1 MIGGEKDEN
10 PNARHPPSILIQSPG
25 YSVRR
30 SASLDLVSLWKGLS
44 TLGDYP
50 IPKRRR
56 LVVGFRIQPTTF
68 DFPTPVDEKLPH
80 FRGLRFLVI
89 DDNPEGRFLV
99 SKTLLRKFP
108 SAELTECQTAETAFT
123 ILDRGDRVSLI
134 VCHRTFELDGASLV
148 RELRS
153 RNATVPILMMSGIN
167 RTDAALA
174 AGATAFLTY
183 EEWLMVGNHV
193 ASLLSAQHA
202 ATPSFERT
210 GSPSLSR
217 N

>member
-1 MIGGEKDEN
+1 
-10 PNARHPPSILIQSPG
+10 
-25 YSVRR
+25 
-30 SASLDLVSLWKGLS
+30 
-44 TLGDYP
+44 
-50 IPKRRR
+50 
-56 LVVGFRIQPTTF
+56 VVGFRIQPTTF
-68 DFPTPVDEKLPH
+68 EFPTPVDEKLPH
-80 FRGLRFLVI
+80 FSGLRFLVI
-89 DDNPEGRFLV
+89 DDNADGRFLV

-108 SAELTECQTAETAFT
+108 SAELTECQTADTAFA

-148 RELRS
+148 RELRR

-183 EEWLMVGNHV
+183 EQWLMVGNHV
-193 ASLLSAQHA
+193 ASLLSAMP
-202 ATPSFERT
+202 ATPTTLGRA
-210 GSPSLSR
+210 GSPSISR